1 MDKDAIIFGGKS
13 FSDLM
18 QDIYNNS
25 RKKDEQI
32 KGLIDQLKPLIKNVS
47 DAAAMVPLIK
57 EYLEVSVK
65 NDEHLVRLAAIVQ
78 RLLVASGK
86 DDENAGGL
94 SDAERSQLMQ
104 EAQDLL
110 DKQAV

>member
-32 KGLIDQLKPLIKNVS
+32 KGLIDQLKPLIKNVG
-47 DAAAMVPLIK
+47 DAASMVPLIK

-78 RLLVASGK
+78 RLLVSSGK
-86 DDENAGGL
+86 DDENTGGL
-94 SDAERSQLMQ
+94 SEAERNQLMQ

-110 DKQAV
+110 DKQVS

>member
-1 MDKDAIIFGGKS
+1 MDKDTVIFDGKS
-13 FSDLM
+13 FADLM
-18 QDIYNNS
+18 KDIYNNS

-78 RLLVASGK
+78 RLLVAAGK
-86 DDENAGGL
+86 NDEDSGGL
-94 SDAERSQLMQ
+94 SDAERAQLMQ

-110 DKQAV
+110 DKQVV